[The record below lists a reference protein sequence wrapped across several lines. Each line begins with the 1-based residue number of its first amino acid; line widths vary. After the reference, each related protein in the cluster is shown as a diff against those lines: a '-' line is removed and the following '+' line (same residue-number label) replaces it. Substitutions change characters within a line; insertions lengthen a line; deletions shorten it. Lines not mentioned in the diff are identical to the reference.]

1 MNDLI
6 TLELPRGVDRTVL
19 DELQA
24 VALASEAVEDVGT
37 LDTRA
42 LDPASLGV
50 WVQLAGG
57 AVGLADRLID
67 VVTKLLGIVRDKGI
81 KGAKLKL
88 ENVEIELGAMS
99 VDEFERVV
107 ARLKAAT
114 AKG

>member
-1 MNDLI
+1 
-6 TLELPRGVDRTVL
+6 
-19 DELQA
+19 
-24 VALASEAVEDVGT
+24 
-37 LDTRA
+37 
-42 LDPASLGV
+42 
-50 WVQLAGG
+50 
-57 AVGLADRLID
+57 
-67 VVTKLLGIVRDKGI
+67 VTKLLGIVRDKGI